1 LPLLMKIV
9 YLFGAWTIVLDHF
22 DDLYTKLVTARENVF
37 ARPEFRLGEAV
48 AHRSYDLLSRR

>member
-1 LPLLMKIV
+1 MKIV

-37 ARPEFRLGEAV
+37 AGPEFPLGEAV
-48 AHRSYDLLSRR
+48 AHRSYDLLSRK